1 MTDII
6 KFYGHHTY
14 KPYHQF
20 SNFYET
26 TFNYTIPE
34 YLNSDEYPSII
45 KCENSEKAI
54 MISKAI
60 LMNDKEIFV
69 KLMNTKNPAECKKL
83 GRLIKNFNQK
93 LWDKYIEDIAYD
105 VLLQKFTSNLELTE
119 LLLNT
124 NNKII
129 VESTENDKIWGNGIN
144 INDPKSNEPKLWI
157 GKNIL
162 GNTLMKVRFTLLNKT

>member
-1 MTDII
+1 MTTII
-6 KFYGHHTY
+6 KFYGHHES

-20 SNFYET
+20 SNFYNT
-26 TFNYTIPE
+26 TFNYILPE
-34 YLNSDEYPSII
+34 YLKSNEYPSII

-60 LMNDKEIFV
+60 LMNDKEIFI

-83 GRLIKNFNQK
+83 GRLVKNFNQK
-93 LWDKYIEDIAYD
+93 LWNEYIDNIAYD
-105 VLLQKFTSNLELTE
+105 ILLQKFTSNLELTE

-124 NNKII
+124 NNSII
-129 VESTENDKIWGNGIN
+129 VESTENDRIWGNGIN
-144 INDPKSNEPKLWI
+144 INDPRSNDPNLWI

-162 GNTLMKVRFTLLNKT
+162 GNALMKVRLTLQNT